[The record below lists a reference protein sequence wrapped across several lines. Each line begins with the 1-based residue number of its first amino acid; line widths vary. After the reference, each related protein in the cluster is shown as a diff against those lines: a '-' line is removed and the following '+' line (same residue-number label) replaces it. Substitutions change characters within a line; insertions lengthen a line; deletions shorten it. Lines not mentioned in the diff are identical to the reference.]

1 MKKCFL
7 LLSFLAFAAMFFS
20 SCTKSKTVVDEVNE
34 FAQNYMYDIRD
45 GKIQEVYDNKISSK
59 MKEVV
64 TFDDFKERVSSIYK
78 GKIGN
83 ELRVGYAQI
92 EKEKSTGDINYAIV
106 RMQNMGRMGKV
117 MDADKTL
124 QFTLRCVI
132 ENGQWKIEQEDYMAE
147 LKAEKEEKE
156 RLNSLLKN
164 YSGLIKIEEMTA
176 EPNKE
181 REGWATVKGTV
192 LNGSE
197 DLDMIKVGIKVKFKD
212 KDGEIIYG
220 AKFFPVLDVRYEG
233 LRTSIL
239 PGHAKVFEVPIN
251 EIPETWDPTQPLD
264 YSFYLVDGVGM
275 TKEELEAEIK
285 YRAKIQKEIE
295 DSKRADED
303 ARKQLKEMWEREKKL
318 KDKIKALK
326 SNENGK

>member
-1 MKKCFL
+1 MKKWFL
-7 LLSFLAFAAMFFS
+7 LLSFLAVGLMFFS
-20 SCTKSKTVVDEVNE
+20 SCTKSKTVVNEVNE
-34 FAQNYMYDIRD
+34 FAQSYMYDIRD
-45 GKIQEVYDNKISSK
+45 GKIKEVYDNKLSSK

-78 GKIGN
+78 GKIGK

-106 RMQNMGRMGKV
+106 KMQNMGRMGKV
-117 MDADKTL
+117 MDADKSL
-124 QFTLRCVI
+124 QFTLRCII

-147 LKAEKEEKE
+147 LTAEKEETA

-164 YSGLIKIEEMTA
+164 YSGLIKIEELIA
-176 EPNKE
+176 EPN
-181 REGWATVKGTV
+181 RDRAGWATIKGTI
-192 LNGSE
+192 LNGSD
-197 DLDMIKVGIKVKFKD
+197 DLDMVKVGIKIKFKD

-239 PGHAKVFEVPIN
+239 PGHAKVFEVPLKD
-251 EIPETWDPTQPLD
+251 IPETWDSSQPLD

-275 TKEELEAEIK
+275 TKEELDAEIAD
-285 YRAKIQKEIE
+285 RAKIKKEIE
-295 DSKRADED
+295 SAKRSDEE

-318 KDKIKALK
+318 KAKINALK
-326 SNENGK
+326 SKKN